1 MAPPSGG
8 AFSFSGVPVNN
19 QFTAAPSTVPHERSS
34 FDRSFTNK
42 TTGNVDYLIPVMA
55 EEVLPGDTMN
65 LQTSVVGRLYSRVKQ
80 SLMDTLFMD
89 LFAFYVPDRLVWDNA
104 NAFLGERPDANA
116 PDPSTFT
123 IPQIDFDGNAAG
135 LMSNFDYLGIPPSY
149 GVNGQPVPV
158 SALFFR
164 SIAKIWSDWFRD
176 GQRQEL
182 PAGLVTGDGPDLY
195 SLHQTLYK
203 RGKTPND
210 YFASALLQPYAGT
223 PPVLNLGTT
232 APVTGAFTGPDNLT
246 GLSTVFAATSGVN
259 NNDNIRATAAGG
271 QITGFNNNGSVENV
285 LPGTQVPAGG
295 LTFTIGAGSLSADLS
310 AATAITLNAFRE
322 FTAIN
327 QLLELDN
334 RGGFARIN
342 EIVKSHFN
350 VVIPDARL
358 QRAEFLAS
366 GTSEM
371 AIHTIASTETANL
384 GAISGSFGTF
394 SAGLSFVHSFPEH
407 GYVIVLACVRPKLT
421 YQQGID
427 KKFQRLTRYDRF
439 WPTFAHLGEQAV
451 LESEIFADDSAPD
464 NDAVFGYVPRHQE
477 YRTSKDMITGKLRS
491 DVSGSLD
498 VFHLAQDF
506 SAAPDNDDVFITYDT
521 PMNRV
526 VAVTSEPHFL
536 LDVYHRLN
544 HVRPMPVYAIPG
556 LTRI

>member
-1 MAPPSGG
+1 MQS
-8 AFSFSGVPVNN
+8 
-19 QFTAAPSTVPHERSS
+19 QFTAAPSTVPHERSA
-34 FDRSFTNK
+34 FDRSFAVK
-42 TTGNVDYLIPVMA
+42 TTADVDMLIPVMA

-65 LQTSVVGRLYSRVKQ
+65 LHTSVVGRLYSRIKQ
-80 SLMDTLFMD
+80 SLMDSLYMD
-89 LFAFYVPDRLVWDNA
+89 VFAFYVPDRLVWDNA
-104 NAFLGERPDANA
+104 NAFLGERPDGNA

-123 IPQIDFDGNAAG
+123 TPQIDFNGNAAG
-135 LMSNFDYLGIPPSY
+135 VMSNFDYLGIPPSY

-164 SIAKIWSDWFRD
+164 AIAKIWSDWFRD
-176 GQRQEL
+176 GQRQDL
-182 PAGLVTGDGPDLY
+182 PSGLVTDDGPDLF
-195 SLHQTLYK
+195 SIHQAVYP

-223 PPVLNLGTT
+223 PPVLNLGAT
-232 APVTGAFTGPDNLT
+232 APVVSTNAAFQTTGLSSGQYGTFGFYTPGYNPVAPSSGGAFTDGE
-246 GLSTVFAATSGVN
+246 SVVF
-259 NNDNIRATAAGG
+259 R
-271 QITGFNNNGSVENV
+271 NNGSGVF
-285 LPGTQVPAGG
+285 PGLEV
-295 LTFTIGAGSLSADLS
+295 DLS
-310 AATAITLNAFRE
+310 SATPITLNAFRE

-366 GTSEM
+366 GSSEM
-371 AIHTIASTETANL
+371 SIHTIASTETANL
-384 GAISGSFGTF
+384 GSISGSFGTF
-394 SAGLSFVHSFPEH
+394 ATNLSFVHSFPEH
-407 GYVIVLACVRPKLT
+407 GYVIVLACARPKLT

-451 LESEIFADDSAPD
+451 LESEIFADDTAAD
-464 NDAVFGYVPRHQE
+464 NSAVFGYVPRHQE
-477 YRTSKDMITGKLRS
+477 YRVSKDIITGKLRS
-491 DVSGSLD
+491 DVAGSLD

-506 SAAPDNDDVFITYDT
+506 GAAPDNDDVFIKYDT
-521 PMNRV
+521 PMSRI
-526 VAVTSEPHFL
+526 VAVTTEPHYL
-536 LDVYHRLN
+536 MDVYHKLN
-544 HVRPMPVYAIPG
+544 HVRPMPVFAIPG

>member
-1 MAPPSGG
+1 MD
-8 AFSFSGVPVNN
+8 N
-19 QFTAAPSTVPHERSS
+19 QFTAAPTTAPVERSS
-34 FDRSFTNK
+34 FNRSFSSK
-42 TTGNVDYLIPVMA
+42 TTANVDYLIPLMA
-55 EEVLPGDTMN
+55 EEVIPGDTMN
-65 LQTSVVGRLYSRVKQ
+65 LRTTAVGRLYSRIKQ
-80 SLMDTLFMD
+80 SLMDSLYMD

-123 IPQIDFDGNAAG
+123 TPQIDFDGNAAG
-135 LMSNFDYLGIPPSY
+135 VMSNYDYLGIPPSY
-149 GVNGQPVPV
+149 GLNGQPVPV

-164 SIAKIWSDWFRD
+164 CLAKIWSDWFRD
-176 GQRQEL
+176 GQRQDL

-195 SLHQTLYK
+195 TLHQTPYR

-223 PPVLNLGTT
+223 PPVLNLGVS
-232 APVTGAFTGPDNLT
+232 APVTGTFIGSHPNDAINQYDGLGAFTSSYVVPGYTWQGGNYVANGTYPINYGHADAN
-246 GLSTVFAATSGVN
+246 VSGN
-259 NNDNIRATAAGG
+259 
-271 QITGFNNNGSVENV
+271 ITG
-285 LPGTQVPAGG
+285 T
-295 LTFTIGAGSLSADLS
+295 ADLS
-310 AATAITLNAFRE
+310 AASAITLNAFRE

-371 AIHTIASTETANL
+371 SVHTVAATETADL
-384 GAISGSFGTF
+384 GSIAGAFGTF
-394 SAGLSFVHSFPEH
+394 SASLSFVHSFPEH
-407 GYVIVLACVRPKLT
+407 GYVIVLGCVRPKLT

-427 KKFQRLTRYDRF
+427 RKFQRLTRYDRY

-451 LESEIFADDSAPD
+451 LESEIFADDTAPD
-464 NDAVFGYVPRHQE
+464 NDAVFGYLPRHQE
-477 YRTSKDMITGKLRS
+477 YRTSKDVISGKLRS
-491 DVSGSLD
+491 DVAGSLD

-506 SAAPDNDDVFITYDT
+506 SVAPDNDDAFIQYDT
-521 PMNRV
+521 PMSRI
-526 VAVTSEPHFL
+526 VAVTTEPHYL
-536 LDVYHRLN
+536 LDCYHNLN

>member
-1 MAPPSGG
+1 MPPL
-8 AFSFSGVPVNN
+8 FSFSGVSVDN
-19 QFTAAPSTVPHERSS
+19 QFAAAPSTVPHQRSS
-34 FDRSFTNK
+34 FDRSHTIK
-42 TTGNVDYLIPVMA
+42 TTANVDNLIPIMA

-65 LQTSVVGRLYSRVKQ
+65 LRTTVVGRLYSRIKQ
-80 SLMDTLFMD
+80 SLMDSLFMD
-89 LFAFYVPDRLVWDNA
+89 VFAFYVPDRLVWDNA

-123 IPQIDFDGNAAG
+123 TPQIDFDGNAAG
-135 LMSNFDYLGIPPSY
+135 LMSNYDYLGIPPSY

-164 SIAKIWSDWFRD
+164 SLAKIWSDWFRD
-176 GQRQEL
+176 GQRQDL
-182 PAGLVTGDGPDLY
+182 PAGLVTDNGPDNYL
-195 SLHQTLYK
+195 LHQAVYK

-223 PPVLNLGTT
+223 PPVINIGTS
-232 APVTGAFTGPDNLT
+232 APLT
-246 GLSTVFAATSGVN
+246 GTAVFSGYVPDPGIQPYNTNSTSGGTLQNTASGATSPTTIVDPGASNNLYFLLANTAVAGSIDLSGVN
-259 NNDNIRATAAGG
+259 
-271 QITGFNNNGSVENV
+271 
-285 LPGTQVPAGG
+285 
-295 LTFTIGAGSLSADLS
+295 ADLS

-334 RGGFARIN
+334 RGGYARIN

-371 AIHTIASTETANL
+371 AVHTIAATESANL
-384 GAISGSFGTF
+384 GSIAGSFGTF
-394 SAGLSFVHSFPEH
+394 AASLDFVHSFPEH
-407 GYVIVLACVRPKLT
+407 GYVIVLACARPKLT

-451 LESEIFADDSAPD
+451 LESEIFADDTAP
-464 NDAVFGYVPRHQE
+464 NNNAVFGYVPRHQE
-477 YRTSKDMITGKLRS
+477 YRTAKDMITGKLRS
-491 DVSGSLD
+491 DVAGSLD

-506 SAAPDNDDVFITYDT
+506 ATAPDNDDVFIQYDT
-521 PMNRV
+521 PMSRI
-526 VAVTSEPHFL
+526 VAVTTEPHYL
-536 LDVYHRLN
+536 MDVYHRLN